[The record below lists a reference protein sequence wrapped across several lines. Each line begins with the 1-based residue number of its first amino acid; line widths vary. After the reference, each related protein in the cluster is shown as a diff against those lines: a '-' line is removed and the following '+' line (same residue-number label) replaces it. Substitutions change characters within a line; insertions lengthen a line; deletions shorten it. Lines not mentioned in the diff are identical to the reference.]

1 VKSLSFLRLTPDSEL
16 HLWIRMTN
24 PLEDLR
30 YAIRGLR
37 KSPMFAV
44 VALLSLGLGIGANT
58 AIFSL
63 MDQALLR
70 SLPVK
75 QPEQLV
81 LFSANGPRR
90 GRVSTSYGDVYTFS
104 YPMYRDFRDQK
115 AVFSGVLARFPTSF
129 SMSWHDQTER
139 VYGDL
144 VSGNYFDVLG
154 VHAAIGRTFSQE
166 DDRIPGA
173 HPVAVLSY
181 DYWKGHFGGDRGVL
195 NQTINLNAHPM
206 TIVGIAQAGFK
217 GVGVGEAPQ
226 VFVPMMMRSE
236 MSPLTNDLADRRS
249 MWLNIFGRL
258 KPGVTRQQAEAATNA
273 FFRPILELEAKD
285 LTLSQRVRAQFLT
298 RHLSLLEGAK
308 GISSTSAQI
317 SSAIVVLMGMVG
329 LLLLI
334 ACANVANLLI
344 ARATTRQREITIRLA
359 MGASR
364 FRLIR
369 QLLVESLLLALGGG
383 LLGLLVAE
391 WTGEALL
398 RFLPTDPSMM
408 GISSQPDGRVLLFA
422 LALSVFTGVLFGIV
436 PSLQATKTD
445 LASTL
450 KDQASGV
457 VGGGLGHLR
466 LRKSLVVSQVA
477 LSLMLL
483 IGAGLFARSLYNVKN
498 IDSGIRTDHLIS
510 FAVQPSLNGYNQ
522 ERMRSLFERLQENIA
537 RLPGIRATSMAE
549 VALLAGDNENT
560 SIEIEGYHAKE
571 DEDMNVEQNKI
582 GPGFFA
588 TLGMPLLAGRDFTNA
603 DGPKA
608 PLAVIVNDRFAKHF
622 FGNESA
628 LGRRIHFRREKDS
641 LEIVGVVRDGKIVD
655 LREKPLRCVYLP
667 YAQSQIGYMTFY
679 ARTTQEPAAAAQ
691 MLREEVR
698 RQDSNLPIFNVRTME
713 RQIDESLFLDRLV
726 AALSASFG
734 ALATLLAAV
743 GLYGVMAYMVVRRT
757 REIGIRMALGAD
769 RREVLRLVMKE
780 VVVLAAVGIGIAA
793 LASLAM
799 GRLIQSQLLDVN
811 ARDPLV
817 MAAAT
822 LALAAVALLA
832 GFLPALRATRVDP
845 LTALRYE

>member
-1 VKSLSFLRLTPDSEL
+1 M
-16 HLWIRMTN
+16 IN
-24 PLEDLR
+24 PFEDLR
-30 YAIRGLR
+30 YALRGLR
-37 KSPMFAV
+37 KSPMFTI

-75 QPEQLV
+75 QPEKLV
-81 LFSANGPRR
+81 LFSAKGPRR
-90 GRVSTSYGDVYTFS
+90 GQVNTSYGDVYTFS
-104 YPMYRDFRDQK
+104 YPMYRDFRDHNP
-115 AVFSGVLARFPTSF
+115 VFSGVLARFPISF

-139 VYGDL
+139 IYGDL

-154 VHAAIGRTFSQE
+154 VHAAIGRAFLPE
-166 DDRIPGA
+166 DDSTPGA
-173 HPVAVLSY
+173 HPVVMLSY
-181 DYWKGHFGGDRGVL
+181 GYWKRRFGADPGVL
-195 NQTINLNAHPM
+195 NQTIMLNAHPM
-206 TIVGIAQAGFK
+206 TIVGIAQPGFK
-217 GVGVGEAPQ
+217 GVGVGEAPD
-226 VFVPMMMRSE
+226 VFVPMMMRNE
-236 MSPLTNDLADRRS
+236 MSPLMNDLENRRS

-258 KPGVTRQQAEAATNA
+258 KEGVSLQQAEAAMNTYWK
-273 FFRPILELEAKD
+273 PILELEAKD
-285 LTLSQRVRAQFLT
+285 LNFSQRVREQFLN
-298 RHLSLLEGAK
+298 RHLSLLEGGK

-317 SSAIVVLMGMVG
+317 SAAIIVLMGMVG
-329 LLLLI
+329 FLLLI

-344 ARATTRQREITIRLA
+344 ARATARQREISIRLA

-364 FRLIR
+364 LRLIR

-383 LLGLLVAE
+383 MLGLLIAE

-398 RFLPTDPSMM
+398 KFLPSDPSMM

-422 LALSVFTGVLFGIV
+422 LALSVITGILFGIF
-436 PSLQATKTD
+436 PSLQATKAE

-457 VGGGLGHLR
+457 VGGGLAHLR
-466 LRKSLVVSQVA
+466 LRKSLVVTQVA

-498 IDSGIRTDHLIS
+498 IDAGFHTDHLIT
-510 FAVQPSLNGYNQ
+510 FAVQPSLNGYSQ

-537 RLPGIRATSMAE
+537 RLPGIRTSSMAE
-549 VALLAGDNENT
+549 TALLAGDNEDT

-571 DEDMNVEQNKI
+571 DEDMNVNENKI

-588 TLGMPLLAGRDFTNA
+588 TLGIPLLAGRDFTKA
-603 DGPKA
+603 DGAKA
-608 PLAVIVNDRFAKHF
+608 PLAVIVNERLAKHY
-622 FGNESA
+622 FGDENPI
-628 LGRRIHFRREKDS
+628 GRRIRFRREKDS
-641 LEIVGVVRDGKIVD
+641 VEIVGVVRDGKIVS
-655 LREKPLRCVYLP
+655 LREKPLRCIYLP
-667 YAQSQIGYMTFY
+667 YAQAQIGYITFY
-679 ARTTQEPAAAAQ
+679 ARTTQEPSAAAQ
-691 MLREEVR
+691 MLRDEVR
-698 RQDSNLPIFNVRTME
+698 RQDPNLPIFNMKTME
-713 RQIDESLFLDRLV
+713 NQIDESLFMDRLV

-780 VVVLAAVGIGIAA
+780 VVVLAAVGIGIAV

-799 GRLIQSQLLDVN
+799 GRLIQSQLLDVS
-811 ARDPLV
+811 ARDPWV

-822 LALAAVALLA
+822 LALAVVALFA

>member
-1 VKSLSFLRLTPDSEL
+1 M
-16 HLWIRMTN
+16 IN
-24 PLEDLR
+24 PFEDLH
-30 YAIRGLR
+30 YAFRGLR
-37 KSPMFAV
+37 KSPMFTI

-75 QPEQLV
+75 HPEQLV

-90 GRVSTSYGDVYTFS
+90 GQVNTSYGDIYTFS
-104 YPMYRDFRDQK
+104 YPMYRDFRDGNR
-115 AVFSGVLARFPTSF
+115 VFSGLLARFPISF

-154 VHAAIGRTFSQE
+154 VHAAIGRTFMTG
-166 DDRIPGA
+166 DDRTPGA
-173 HPVAVLSY
+173 HPLVILSY
-181 DYWKGHFGGDRGVL
+181 GYWKRRFGGDPGVL
-195 NQTINLNAHPM
+195 NQTITLNAHPM
-206 TIVGIAQAGFK
+206 TIVGIAQPGFN
-217 GVGVGEAPQ
+217 GVGVGEAPE
-226 VFVPMMMRSE
+226 VFVPMMMRSQ
-236 MSPLTNDLADRRS
+236 MSPDMNDLEDRRS

-258 KPGVTRQQAEAATNA
+258 KPGVSREQGEAAMNT
-273 FFRPILELEAKD
+273 FWKPILEAEAKD
-285 LTLSQRVRAQFLT
+285 LNFSQRIRERFEK
-298 RHLSLLEGAK
+298 RHLSLLPGGK
-308 GISSTSAQI
+308 GISSASAQI

-344 ARATTRQREITIRLA
+344 ARASARQREISIRLA

-369 QLLVESLLLALGGG
+369 QLLVESLVLALGGG

-398 RFLPTDPSMM
+398 RFLPSDPSMM

-422 LALSVFTGVLFGIV
+422 LALSVMTGVMFGIV
-436 PSLQATKTD
+436 PALQATKTD

-466 LRKSLVVSQVA
+466 LRKSLVVTQVA

-483 IGAGLFARSLYNVKN
+483 IGAGLFARSLYNLKN
-498 IDSGIRTDHLIS
+498 IDAGFHTDHLIS
-510 FAVQPSLNGYNQ
+510 FAVQPSLNGYSQ
-522 ERMRSLFERLQENIA
+522 ERMRSLFERLRENIG
-537 RLPGIRATSMAE
+537 RLPGIRTASMSE
-549 VALLAGDNENT
+549 VGLLSGDNEST
-560 SIEIEGYHAKE
+560 SIEIEGYQAKE
-571 DEDMNVEQNKI
+571 DEDMNVFQDKI

-588 TLGMPLLAGRDFTNA
+588 TLGIPLLAGRDFTNA

-608 PLAVIVNDRFAKHF
+608 PLTIIVNERFARHF
-622 FGNESA
+622 FGDQNPI
-628 LGRRIHFRREKDS
+628 GRRIHFRREKDS
-641 LEIVGVVRDGKIVD
+641 LEIVGVVRDGKIVE

-667 YAQSQIGYMTFY
+667 YAQSQVQYMTFY
-679 ARTTQEPAAAAQ
+679 ARTTQEPSVMTQ
-691 MLREEVR
+691 TLREEVR
-698 RQDSNLPIFNVRTME
+698 RQDPNLPIFNVKTME
-713 RQIDESLFLDRLV
+713 DQIDESLFMDRLV

-769 RREVLRLVMKE
+769 RRQVLRLVMKE
-780 VVVLAAVGIGIAA
+780 VVALAVVGIGIAV

-799 GRLIQSQLLDVN
+799 GRLIQSQLLDVS
-811 ARDPLV
+811 ARDPWV

-822 LALAAVALLA
+822 LTLAVVALFA

>member
-1 VKSLSFLRLTPDSEL
+1 M
-16 HLWIRMTN
+16 IMIN
-24 PLEDLR
+24 PFEDLR
-30 YAIRGLR
+30 YALRGLR
-37 KSPMFAV
+37 KSPMFTIVAV
-44 VALLSLGLGIGANT
+44 LSLGLGIGANT

-75 QPEQLV
+75 HPEQLV
-81 LFSANGPRR
+81 LFSAKGPRR
-90 GRVSTSYGDVYTFS
+90 GQINTSYGDAYTFS
-104 YPMYRDFRDQK
+104 YPMYRDFRDGNQ
-115 AVFSGVLARFPTSF
+115 VFSGVLARFPISF

-154 VHAAIGRTFSQE
+154 VHAAIGRTFLPE
-166 DDRIPGA
+166 DDRTPGA
-173 HPVAVLSY
+173 HPVVMLSY
-181 DYWKGHFGGDRGVL
+181 GYWKRRFGADPGVL
-195 NQTINLNAHPM
+195 NQTIMLNAHPM
-206 TIVGIAQAGFK
+206 TVVGISQAGFK
-217 GVGVGEAPQ
+217 GVGVGEAPE
-226 VFVPMMMRSE
+226 VFVPMMMRNE
-236 MSPLTNDLADRRS
+236 MSPGLNDLENRRS

-258 KPGVTRQQAEAATNA
+258 KPGVSREQAEVAMNT
-273 FFRPILELEAKD
+273 FWKPILEMESKD
-285 LTLSQRVRAQFLT
+285 MTGTSQRVLTQFLE
-298 RHLSLLEGAK
+298 RHLSLLEGGR
-308 GISSTSAQI
+308 GISAASGQVSA
-317 SSAIVVLMGMVG
+317 AMAVLMGMVG

-344 ARATTRQREITIRLA
+344 ARAAARQREISIRLA

-398 RFLPTDPSMM
+398 KFLPSDPSMM

-422 LALSVFTGVLFGIV
+422 LALSVVTGILFGLI
-436 PSLQATKTD
+436 PSVQATKTD

-450 KDQASGV
+450 KDQASAV

-466 LRKSLVVSQVA
+466 VRKSLVVTQVA

-498 IDSGIRTDHLIS
+498 IDAGFHTDHLIS
-510 FAVQPSLNGYNQ
+510 FAVQPSLNGYSQ
-522 ERMRSLFERLQENIA
+522 ERMRGLFERLQENIG
-537 RLPGIRATSMAE
+537 RLPGIRAASMAE
-549 VALLAGDNENT
+549 VTLLAGDNEVT
-560 SIEIEGYHAKE
+560 TIDIEGYHAKE
-571 DEDMNVEQNKI
+571 DEDMNVFQNKI

-588 TLGMPLLAGRDFTNA
+588 TLGMPLLAGRDLTNA

-608 PLAVIVNDRFAKHF
+608 PQTVIVNERFAKHF
-622 FGNESA
+622 FGDENPI
-628 LGRRIHFRREKDS
+628 GRRIRFSREKDS
-641 LEIVGVVRDGKIVD
+641 IEIVGMVRDGKIVD
-655 LREKPLRCVYLP
+655 LREKPQRCVYLP

-679 ARTTQEPAAAAQ
+679 ARATQEPTAVAQ

-698 RQDSNLPIFNVRTME
+698 RQDPNLPIFNVRTME
-713 RQIDESLFLDRLV
+713 RQIDESLSIDRLV

-780 VVVLAAVGIGIAA
+780 VVVLAAVGIGIAV

-799 GRLIQSQLLDVN
+799 GRLIQSQLLDVS
-811 ARDPLV
+811 ARDPWV

-822 LALAAVALLA
+822 LALAAVALMA
-832 GFLPALRATRVDP
+832 GFIPALRATRVDP

>member
-1 VKSLSFLRLTPDSEL
+1 M
-16 HLWIRMTN
+16 IN
-24 PLEDLR
+24 PFEDLR
-30 YAIRGLR
+30 YAWRGLR
-37 KSPMFAV
+37 KSPMFTI

-75 QPEQLV
+75 HPEQLV
-81 LFSANGPRR
+81 LFSAKGPRR
-90 GRVSTSYGDVYTFS
+90 GQVNTSYGDIYTFS
-104 YPMYRDFRDQK
+104 YPMYRDFRDHNP
-115 AVFSGVLARFPTSF
+115 VFSGVLARFPISF

-154 VHAAIGRTFSQE
+154 VHAAIGHTFLPE
-166 DDRIPGA
+166 DDRTPGA
-173 HPVAVLSY
+173 HPVVMLSY
-181 DYWKGHFGGDRGVL
+181 GYWKRRFGTDPGVL
-195 NQTINLNAHPM
+195 NQTIILNAHPM
-206 TIVGIAQAGFK
+206 TIVGIAQPGFK
-217 GVGVGEAPQ
+217 GVGVGEAPD
-226 VFVPMMMRSE
+226 VFVPMMMRNQ
-236 MSPLTNDLADRRS
+236 MSPLMNDLENRRS
-249 MWLNIFGRL
+249 MWLNVFGRL
-258 KPGVTRQQAEAATNA
+258 NAGVSRQQAEAAMNT
-273 FFRPILELEAKD
+273 FWQPLLELEAKD
-285 LTLSQRVRAQFLT
+285 LNFSQRVREQFLN
-298 RHLSLLEGAK
+298 RHLSLLEGGK

-317 SSAIVVLMGMVG
+317 SAAIIVLMGMVG
-329 LLLLI
+329 FLLLI

-344 ARATTRQREITIRLA
+344 ARATARQREISIRLA

-364 FRLIR
+364 LRLIR

-383 LLGLLVAE
+383 MLGLLIAE

-398 RFLPTDPSMM
+398 QFLPSDPSMM

-422 LALSVFTGVLFGIV
+422 LALSVITGILFGIF
-436 PSLQATKTD
+436 PSLQATKAE

-457 VGGGLGHLR
+457 VGGGLAHLR
-466 LRKSLVVSQVA
+466 LRKSLVVTQVA

-498 IDSGIRTDHLIS
+498 IDAGFHTDHLIS
-510 FAVQPSLNGYNQ
+510 FAVQPSLNGYSQ

-537 RLPGIRATSMAE
+537 RLPGIRTSSMAE
-549 VALLAGDNENT
+549 TALLAGDNEDT

-571 DEDMNVEQNKI
+571 DEDMNVNENKI

-588 TLGMPLLAGRDFTNA
+588 TLGIPLLAGRDFTKA
-603 DGPKA
+603 DGAKA
-608 PLAVIVNDRFAKHF
+608 PLAVIVNERLAKHY
-622 FGNESA
+622 FGGENPI
-628 LGRRIHFRREKDS
+628 GRRIHFRREKDS
-641 LEIVGVVRDGKIVD
+641 VEIVGVVRDGKIVS
-655 LREKPLRCVYLP
+655 LREKPLRCIYLP
-667 YAQSQIGYMTFY
+667 YPQAQIGYMTFY
-679 ARTTQEPAAAAQ
+679 ARTTQEPSAAAQ
-691 MLREEVR
+691 MLRDEVR
-698 RQDSNLPIFNVRTME
+698 RQDPNLPIFNMKTME
-713 RQIDESLFLDRLV
+713 NQIDESLFMDRLV
-726 AALSASFG
+726 AVLSVSFG

-769 RREVLRLVMKE
+769 RRAVLRLVMKE
-780 VVVLAAVGIGIAA
+780 VVVLAAVGIGIAV

-799 GRLIQSQLLDVN
+799 GRLIQSQLLDVS
-811 ARDPLV
+811 ARDPWV

-822 LALAAVALLA
+822 LALAVVALFA

>member
-1 VKSLSFLRLTPDSEL
+1 M
-16 HLWIRMTN
+16 IN

-30 YAIRGLR
+30 YALRGLR
-37 KSPMFAV
+37 KSPMFTI

-75 QPEQLV
+75 HPEQLV
-81 LFSANGPRR
+81 LFSAKGPRR
-90 GRVSTSYGDVYTFS
+90 GQVNTSYGDIYTFS
-104 YPMYRDFRDQK
+104 YPMYRDFRDGKQ
-115 AVFSGVLARFPTSF
+115 VFSGVLARFPISF

-144 VSGNYFDVLG
+144 VSGNYFEVLG
-154 VHAAIGRTFSQE
+154 VHAAIGRTFMPE

-173 HPVAVLSY
+173 HPVVVLSY
-181 DYWKGHFGGDRGVL
+181 GYWKRRFGADPGVL
-195 NQTINLNAHPM
+195 NQTIMLNAHPM
-206 TIVGIAQAGFK
+206 TIVGIAQASFK
-217 GVGVGEAPQ
+217 GVGVGEAPD
-226 VFVPMMMRSE
+226 VFVPMMMRNQ
-236 MSPLTNDLADRRS
+236 MSPDMNDLENRRS

-258 KPGVTRQQAEAATNA
+258 KPGVSIEQAEVAMNT
-273 FFRPILELEAKD
+273 FWKPILELEAKD
-285 LTLSQRVRAQFLT
+285 LNFSQRIREQFEK
-298 RHLSLLEGAK
+298 RHLSLLPGGK
-308 GISSTSAQI
+308 GISAASGQVSA
-317 SSAIVVLMGMVG
+317 AMAVLMGMVG

-344 ARATTRQREITIRLA
+344 ARATARQREISIRLA

-398 RFLPTDPSMM
+398 KFLPSDPSMM
-408 GISSQPDGRVLLFA
+408 GISGQPDGRVLLFA
-422 LALSVFTGVLFGIV
+422 LALSVLTGVLFGII
-436 PSLQATKTD
+436 PSLQATKGE

-466 LRKSLVVSQVA
+466 LRKSLVVTQVA
-477 LSLMLL
+477 FSLMLL

-498 IDSGIRTDHLIS
+498 IDAGFHTDHLIS
-510 FAVQPSLNGYNQ
+510 FAVQPSLNGYSQ
-522 ERMRSLFERLQENIA
+522 ERMRGLFERLQENIG
-537 RLPGIRATSMAE
+537 RLPGIRAAAMSE
-549 VALLAGDNENT
+549 VGLLSGDNEST
-560 SIEIEGYHAKE
+560 SIEIQGYRAKE
-571 DEDMNVEQNKI
+571 DEDMNVFQDKI

-608 PLAVIVNDRFAKHF
+608 PLAVIVNERFARHF
-622 FGNESA
+622 FGDENPI
-628 LGRRIHFRREKDS
+628 GRRIQFRREKDS
-641 LEIVGVVRDGKIVD
+641 LEIVGVVRDGKIVE

-667 YAQSQIGYMTFY
+667 YAQSRVQYMTFY
-679 ARTTQEPAAAAQ
+679 ARTTQEPSVAAH

-698 RQDSNLPIFNVRTME
+698 RQDPNLPIFNVKTME
-713 RQIDESLFLDRLV
+713 GQIDESLFMDRLV

-780 VVVLAAVGIGIAA
+780 VVLLAAVGIGIAV

-799 GRLIQSQLLDVN
+799 GRLIQSQLLDVS
-811 ARDPLV
+811 ARDPWV

-822 LALAAVALLA
+822 LALAVVALMA
-832 GFLPALRATRVDP
+832 GFIPALRATRVDP

>member
-1 VKSLSFLRLTPDSEL
+1 M
-16 HLWIRMTN
+16 IN
-24 PLEDLR
+24 PVEDLR
-30 YAIRGLR
+30 YAFRGLR
-37 KSPMFAV
+37 KSPMFTI

-75 QPEQLV
+75 HPEQLV

-90 GRVSTSYGDVYTFS
+90 GQVNTSYGDIYTFS
-104 YPMYRDFRDQK
+104 YPMYRDFRDGNR
-115 AVFSGVLARFPTSF
+115 VFSGLLARFPISF

-154 VHAAIGRTFSQE
+154 VHAAIGRTFTPEE
-166 DDRIPGA
+166 DRRPGA
-173 HPVAVLSY
+173 NPLVILSY
-181 DYWKGHFGGDRGVL
+181 GYWKRRFGGDPGVL
-195 NQTINLNAHPM
+195 NQTITLNAHPM
-206 TIVGIAQAGFK
+206 TIVGIAQPGFN
-217 GVGVGEAPQ
+217 GVGVGEAPE
-226 VFVPMMMRSE
+226 VFVPMMMRSQ
-236 MSPLTNDLADRRS
+236 MSPDMNDLEDQRS

-258 KPGVTRQQAEAATNA
+258 KPGVSREQGEAAMNT
-273 FFRPILELEAKD
+273 FWKPILEAEAKD
-285 LTLSQRVRAQFLT
+285 LNFSQRIRERFEK
-298 RHLSLLEGAK
+298 RHLSLLPGGK
-308 GISSTSAQI
+308 GISSASAQI

-344 ARATTRQREITIRLA
+344 ARASARQREISIRLA

-369 QLLVESLLLALGGG
+369 QLLVESLVLALGGG

-398 RFLPTDPSMM
+398 KFLPSDPSMM

-422 LALSVFTGVLFGIV
+422 LVLSVMTGVMFGIV
-436 PSLQATKTD
+436 PALQATKTD

-466 LRKSLVVSQVA
+466 LRKSLVVTQVA

-483 IGAGLFARSLYNVKN
+483 IGAGLFARSLYNLKN
-498 IDSGIRTDHLIS
+498 IDAGFHTDHLIS
-510 FAVQPSLNGYNQ
+510 FAVQPSLNGYSQ
-522 ERMRSLFERLQENIA
+522 ERMRSLFERLRENIG
-537 RLPGIRATSMAE
+537 RLPGIRTASMSE
-549 VALLAGDNENT
+549 VGLLSGDNEST
-560 SIEIEGYHAKE
+560 SIEIEGYQAKE
-571 DEDMNVEQNKI
+571 DEDMNVFQDKI

-588 TLGMPLLAGRDFTNA
+588 TLGIPLLAGRDFTNA

-608 PLAVIVNDRFAKHF
+608 PLTIIVNERFARHF
-622 FGNESA
+622 FGDQNPI
-628 LGRRIHFRREKDS
+628 GRRIHFRREKDS
-641 LEIVGVVRDGKIVD
+641 LEIVGVVRDGKIVE

-667 YAQSQIGYMTFY
+667 YAQSQVQYMTFY
-679 ARTTQEPAAAAQ
+679 ARTTQEPSVMTQ
-691 MLREEVR
+691 TLREEVR
-698 RQDSNLPIFNVRTME
+698 RQDPNLPIFNVKTME
-713 RQIDESLFLDRLV
+713 DQIDESLFMDRLV

-769 RREVLRLVMKE
+769 RRQVLRLVMKE
-780 VVVLAAVGIGIAA
+780 VVAVAVVGIGIAV

-799 GRLIQSQLLDVN
+799 GRLIQSQLLDVS
-811 ARDPLV
+811 ARDPWV

-822 LALAAVALLA
+822 LTLAVVALLA

>member
-1 VKSLSFLRLTPDSEL
+1 M
-16 HLWIRMTN
+16 IN
-24 PLEDLR
+24 PVEDLR
-30 YAIRGLR
+30 YAFRGLR
-37 KSPMFAV
+37 KSPMFTI

-75 QPEQLV
+75 HPEQLV
-81 LFSANGPRR
+81 LFSASGPRR
-90 GRVSTSYGDVYTFS
+90 GQVNTSYGDIYTFS
-104 YPMYRDFRDQK
+104 YPMYRDFRDGNR
-115 AVFSGVLARFPTSF
+115 VFSGLLARFPISF

-154 VHAAIGRTFSQE
+154 VHAAIGRTFTPEE
-166 DDRIPGA
+166 DRRPGA
-173 HPVAVLSY
+173 NPLVILSY
-181 DYWKGHFGGDRGVL
+181 GYWKRRFGGDPGVL
-195 NQTINLNAHPM
+195 NQTITLNAHPM
-206 TIVGIAQAGFK
+206 TIVGIAQPGFN
-217 GVGVGEAPQ
+217 GVGVGEAPE
-226 VFVPMMMRSE
+226 VFVPMMMRSQ
-236 MSPLTNDLADRRS
+236 MSPDMNDLEDQRS

-258 KPGVTRQQAEAATNA
+258 KPGVSREQGEAAMNT
-273 FFRPILELEAKD
+273 FWKPILEAEAKD
-285 LTLSQRVRAQFLT
+285 LNFSQRIRERFEK
-298 RHLSLLEGAK
+298 RHLSLLPGGK
-308 GISSTSAQI
+308 GISSASAQI

-344 ARATTRQREITIRLA
+344 ARASARQREISIRLA

-369 QLLVESLLLALGGG
+369 QLLVESLVLALGGG

-398 RFLPTDPSMM
+398 KFLPSDPSMM

-422 LALSVFTGVLFGIV
+422 LALSVMTGVMFGIV
-436 PSLQATKTD
+436 PALQATKTD

-466 LRKSLVVSQVA
+466 LRKSLVVTQVA

-483 IGAGLFARSLYNVKN
+483 IGAGLFARSLYNLKN
-498 IDSGIRTDHLIS
+498 IDAGFHTDHLIS
-510 FAVQPSLNGYNQ
+510 FAVQPSLNGYSQ
-522 ERMRSLFERLQENIA
+522 ERMRSLFERLRENIG
-537 RLPGIRATSMAE
+537 RLPGIRTASMSE
-549 VALLAGDNENT
+549 VGLLSGDNEST
-560 SIEIEGYHAKE
+560 SIEIEGYQAKE
-571 DEDMNVEQNKI
+571 DEDMNVFQDKI

-588 TLGMPLLAGRDFTNA
+588 TLGIPLLAGRDFTNA

-608 PLAVIVNDRFAKHF
+608 PLTIIVNERFARHF
-622 FGNESA
+622 FGDQNPI
-628 LGRRIHFRREKDS
+628 GRRIHFRREKDS
-641 LEIVGVVRDGKIVD
+641 LEIVGVVRDGKIVE

-667 YAQSQIGYMTFY
+667 YAQSQVQYMTFY
-679 ARTTQEPAAAAQ
+679 ARTTQEPSVMTQ
-691 MLREEVR
+691 TLREEVR
-698 RQDSNLPIFNVRTME
+698 RQDPNLPIFNVKTME
-713 RQIDESLFLDRLV
+713 DQIDESLFMDRLV

-769 RREVLRLVMKE
+769 RRQVLRLVMKE
-780 VVVLAAVGIGIAA
+780 VVAVAVVGIGIAV

-799 GRLIQSQLLDVN
+799 GRLIQSQLLDVS
-811 ARDPLV
+811 ARDPWV

-822 LALAAVALLA
+822 LTLAVVALFA

>member
-1 VKSLSFLRLTPDSEL
+1 
-16 HLWIRMTN
+16 
-24 PLEDLR
+24 
-30 YAIRGLR
+30 
-37 KSPMFAV
+37 MFTV

-75 QPEQLV
+75 HPEQLV

-90 GRVSTSYGDVYTFS
+90 GRVNTSYGDTYTFS
-104 YPMYRDFRDQK
+104 YPMYRDFRDANQ
-115 AVFSGVLARFPTSF
+115 VFSGVLARVPTNF
-129 SMSWHDQTER
+129 SLSWHDQTER

-154 VHAAIGRTFSQE
+154 VHAAIGRTFTQE
-166 DDRIPGA
+166 DDRTLGA
-173 HPVAVLSY
+173 HPVVVLSH
-181 DYWKGHFGGDRGVL
+181 DYWKRRFGANPGVL
-195 NQTINLNAHPM
+195 NQTITLNAHSM
-206 TIVGIAQAGFK
+206 TIVGIAQAGFR
-217 GVGVGEAPQ
+217 GVGVGEAPE

-236 MSPLTNDLADRRS
+236 MSPLEKDLDDRRS

-258 KPGVTRQQAEAATNA
+258 KPGVSLQQAEAAMNT
-273 FFRPILELEAKD
+273 FWKPILELEAKE
-285 LTLSQRVRAQFLT
+285 LNISQRVRAQFLA
-298 RHLSLLEGAK
+298 RHLSLLEGAR
-308 GISSTSAQI
+308 GISGSPAQ
-317 SSAIVVLMGMVG
+317 ATAALMVLMGMVG

-344 ARATTRQREITIRLA
+344 ARAVARQREISIRLA

-364 FRLIR
+364 VRLIR

-398 RFLPTDPSMM
+398 KFLPTDPAMM

-422 LALSVFTGVLFGIV
+422 LALSVVTGVLFGLI
-436 PSLQATKTD
+436 PSLQATRTD

-466 LRKSLVVSQVA
+466 LRKSLVVTQVA

-498 IDSGIRTDHLIS
+498 IDAGFHTDHLIS
-510 FAVQPSLNGYNQ
+510 FAVQPSLNGYSQ
-522 ERMRSLFERLQENIA
+522 ERMRSLFDRLQENIA
-537 RLPGIRATSMAE
+537 RRPGIRAASMAE
-549 VALLAGDNENT
+549 IALLAGDNESG
-560 SIEIEGYHAKE
+560 SIEVEGYTAKE
-571 DEDMNVEQNKI
+571 DEDMNVAINKI

-588 TLGMPLLAGRDFTNA
+588 TLGIPLLAGRDFTNA

-608 PLAVIVNDRFAKHF
+608 PLTVVVNERLAKHF
-622 FGNESA
+622 FGNGNPI
-628 LGRRIHFRREKDS
+628 GRRIHFRREKES
-641 LEIVGVVRDGKIVD
+641 LEIVGVVRDGKIVS
-655 LREKPLRCVYLP
+655 LREKPQRCVYVP
-667 YAQSQIGYMTFY
+667 YTQAQIGFMTFY
-679 ARTTQEPAAAAQ
+679 ARTTQEPSAVAQ

-698 RQDSNLPIFNVRTME
+698 RQDPNLPMFNVITME
-713 RQIDESLFLDRLV
+713 GQIDESLFTDRIV
-726 AALSASFG
+726 AVLSASFG

-769 RREVLRLVMKE
+769 RREVLRLVMRE
-780 VVVLAAVGIGIAA
+780 VAALAAVGIGIAVA
-793 LASLAM
+793 ASLAM
-799 GRLIQSQLLDVN
+799 GRLIQSQLLDVS
-811 ARDPLV
+811 ARDPWV
-817 MAAAT
+817 MGAAA
-822 LALAAVALLA
+822 LALAAVALFA
-832 GFLPALRATRVDP
+832 GFLPAWRATRVDP